1 LNGETHK
8 LVGQQLIEAGLIT
21 ESQLQDA
28 LKLQKDNGGFLGKV
42 LIDMKLVSEEDLAE
56 FLVKQCRVPHVIL
69 ANMDIPEEA
78 VRAVPKELAYRFRLI
93 PIDKLG
99 KVLSIA
105 MVNPMDQDAVDIIKE
120 TTGLSVRPFICTNSD
135 LDMKLREQYGSM
147 EGMPGA
153 EDYEPEESV
162 EQVLDQT
169 PEAEAAAPSEQKAE
183 AEEVQGVE
191 EEHGDGLLVPDY
203 TFETFVVGNGN
214 DFTHAIARAV
224 AENPGGSHNPVYIH
238 GACGLGKTHL
248 LHAIGNEIKKR
259 NAESRI
265 SYRSLEEFVSEMIE
279 AIQMGK
285 VDEFRDYYAGRNCLL
300 LDDIQFL
307 AGKERA
313 QEEFVNT
320 FEKIYEANRQIVIT
334 SDRPPK
340 EIEALKENLRSR
352 FEGGIITDIRAPD
365 EETRQAILKSIA
377 RRYGVDVPGD
387 VLGLIAGR
395 IDTNVRELEGC
406 LKKLIAF
413 SSITDQSITMDLAKG
428 VLKKFG
434 KSVAEPPSQKEET
447 PAAEKPRKA
456 AKAKKRVEAEE
467 NIEQVQEESEAKKE
481 TRPKEKPVKRAKTSK
496 QVKKAKEPEPE
507 EVEAEEEE
515 KPKEEP
521 LAEKEK
527 VFALRKQFGER
538 LKAQLQK
545 TKNQEDLE
553 ATLGT
558 ILKEAQKLFAKKGD
572 KEFAEVLGE
581 AAKMAESGEV
591 KQAIVATAKA
601 CKG

>member
-1 LNGETHK
+1 MNGETHK

-28 LKLQKDNGGFLGKV
+28 LRLQKDNGGFLGKV

-78 VRAVPKELAYRFRLI
+78 TRSVPKELAYRFRLI

-135 LDMKLREQYGSM
+135 LDMKLREQYGPM
-147 EGMPGA
+147 DGMS
-153 EDYEPEESV
+153 EPEAFEPAGSV
-162 EQVLDQT
+162 EQVLDKT
-169 PEAEAAAPSEQKAE
+169 PEAEATAPSDLGKDAE
-183 AEEVQGVE
+183 TGAGKVE
-191 EEHGDGLLVPDY
+191 EDHGDGILVPDY

-224 AENPGGSHNPVYIH
+224 AESPGESHNPVYIH

-259 NAESRI
+259 NLDAKI

-285 VDEFRDYYAGRNCLL
+285 VDEFRDYYTGRNCLL

-340 EIEALKENLRSR
+340 EIESLKENLRSR

-365 EETRQAILKSIA
+365 EETREAILRSIA
-377 RRYGVDVPGD
+377 KRYGVDIPGD
-387 VLGLIAGR
+387 VLALIAGR

-413 SSITDQSITMDLAKG
+413 SSITDQPITVDLANG

-434 KSVAEPPSQKEET
+434 KSVEDGPSEGKKAEEE
-447 PAAEKPRKA
+447 
-456 AKAKKRVEAEE
+456 AKAKKKAEE
-467 NIEQVQEESEAKKE
+467 EAKKKAE
-481 TRPKEKPVKRAKTSK
+481 EEAKKKAEEEAKKKAEEEAKKKAEEEVKAK
-496 QVKKAKEPEPE
+496 KKAKKK
-507 EVEAEEEE
+507 AEEEAKAVDE
-515 KPKEEP
+515 
-521 LAEKEK
+521 LAKLL
-527 VFALRKQFGER
+527 ALRKEFGER
-538 LKAQLQK
+538 LKSQLQK
-545 TKNQEDLE
+545 AKSQEELQE
-553 ATLGT
+553 SLST
-558 ILKEAQKLFAKKGD
+558 ILKEAQKLFMKKGD
-572 KEFAEVLGE
+572 QEFAEILKE
-581 AAKMAESGEV
+581 AGDMAQSGEV
-591 KQAIVATAKA
+591 KQAVVLTAKA
-601 CKG
+601 CKK